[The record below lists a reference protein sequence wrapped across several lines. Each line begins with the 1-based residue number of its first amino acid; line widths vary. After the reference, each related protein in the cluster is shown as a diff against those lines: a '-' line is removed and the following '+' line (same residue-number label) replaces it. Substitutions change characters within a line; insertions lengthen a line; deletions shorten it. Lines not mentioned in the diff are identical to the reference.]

1 MAGLVAT
8 PSVSQAETNIT
19 IASDGWFPA
28 VALREVRED
37 RVLDG
42 TITTSRLRRAIA
54 FSVAQVNN
62 ELRTWKAEQ
71 IQATGA
77 PSMADVEAEVVD
89 DKSVKTEAYFRAV
102 CAYTEAEILESQ
114 RGYDLTS
121 EGQRRM
127 EVLGERIGEA
137 RRNAFWAIQD
147 IQDLPHTVSGLV

>member
-8 PSVSQAETNIT
+8 PSVSQAENAIV
-19 IASDGWFPA
+19 IASDGWFPGI
-28 VALREVRED
+28 ALREVRED

-62 ELRTWKAEQ
+62 ELRTWKSEQ

-77 PSMADVEAEVVD
+77 ATMDDVEAEVVD
-89 DKSVKTEAYFRAV
+89 EKSVKTEAYFRAV